1 MLINGICHRPRLG
14 DKMLK
19 KTQKIA
25 ISKNFLISM
34 LFVCLVF
41 AAFGLNMDN
50 SYAVELNENSSEM
63 EIGLDV
69 EDTLENSQNELLS
82 LDNNQK
88 DEILTAKTYTL
99 NGGSFS
105 DIQEVINKASADDKI
120 ILKGSFVSKNDND
133 GIYINKKLE
142 ITSSSSATLNGKNS
156 VGIFSIK
163 SAAAGTVISNLKFI
177 NGNRSRGGGI
187 YIEGNNVVIDNCIF
201 ENNHASTGG
210 AGVSSRYNSSFAVN
224 TVVKNCKFSSNTA
237 NIAGGALGL
246 FGKNSKVINCLFT
259 SNRVIDT
266 VGSDCYGGAIQ
277 IGMDEPNCNGLVSN
291 CNFTNNYVTS
301 KGGHTHGGAGCIRN
315 GVEYRGCIFINN
327 SADEGGALTYHASG
341 KLNDCIFISNKASE
355 YGGALSTGLGFF
367 PSMNL
372 KINDCTFIENE
383 APLGGAVQ
391 LCGFNIEF
399 DNCKFNDNY
408 ASTYGGALNMEAT
421 TVTLKNS
428 FLNGNIAE
436 IDGGA
441 VFTKGKNTFIV
452 NSSFRNNSAIP
463 DKDKY
468 NEGLGGAIY
477 VNSTNTNI
485 ENNEFY
491 YNTARN
497 GSAVYLDKFSE
508 KSIFVNN
515 TMYQNQAWVYALPIF
530 ANDIYYGDSE
540 EIKSIIHGGNNIAKY
555 NNLAVSNAIYN
566 AASYS
571 KIKIDNENPINGATN
586 DGRLY
591 QDDREY
597 NMEIELTVEKDDGT
611 VVYNKTLN
619 SNYLGEVS
627 DELNNLQPGKY
638 YVTAKHFEDTY
649 YKAITNR
656 TTFTVSP
663 KIDSKI
669 EKSSNSDNYNFEDV
683 VVWTLNITNAGPNKA
698 TGVVVTDILPE
709 GLIYIRDDSGGK
721 YDPATG
727 ILNIGELDVGEQKI
741 VNIFAIINK
750 TGEIVNKA
758 NVTSKEFDINLTNNH
773 DQSSVI
779 VPPTSD
785 LEVKKMVN
793 NSLPNYNDLVEWT
806 IVVKNNGPD
815 TAHGVVAKDILPK
828 SLIWISNDGNYDHV
842 TGIWNIGT
850 LNVNQES
857 RLKIICRVNATGVIT
872 NNVSVSG
879 HEVDYDLSNN
889 NDSGIIK
896 VSPASDLAIV
906 KQVNVSQAN
915 FNDLVRWKL
924 SVSNNGPD
932 VATGVVVTDIL
943 PEGFIYVDSI
953 LEKGSY
959 SDGVIN
965 IGRLAVGERVILEII
980 CKVENTGRFVNIA
993 NVTGNEFDYDLSNNR
1008 ANASVLI
1015 NPACDMEVEKTVN
1028 ESNPNYRDCVTWSI
1042 VVRNN
1047 GPDVA
1052 HDVIVNDVLP
1062 KSLIWVADNGNGK
1075 FNPKTGIW
1083 TITKVNPGEDIQL
1096 DVITM
1101 VDQTGTI
1108 ENNVSVTA
1116 REFDYD
1122 LSNNNDSEI
1131 IEVSL
1136 ASDLAI
1142 VKQVNVSQANFNDLV
1157 RWKLSV
1163 SNNGPDVA
1171 TGVVVTD
1178 ILPEGFIYV
1187 DSILEKGSYSD
1198 GVINIGRLAVGER
1211 VILEIICKVE
1221 NTGRFVNIAN
1231 VTGNEF
1237 DYDLSNNRA
1246 NASVLINPAC
1256 DMEVEK
1262 TVNESNPNYRDCV
1275 TWSIV
1280 VRNNGPDVAHDV
1292 IVNDVLPGS
1301 LIWIS
1306 DDSNGKYNPRTGI
1319 WTIAQLNHG
1328 VEIRLNIVAMVNGTG
1343 ITQNNVSVTA
1353 REFDYDLSNN
1363 NASEIVEVN
1372 KTADVSIV
1380 KIVDDSNPL
1389 YGNLITWT
1397 LIAKNNGPDKATSVA
1412 VEDILPKGL
1421 ILVDVVTTKGFY
1433 DKGVWYL
1440 CCLENGEEESLDIIC
1455 EVNTTGNITNYAS
1468 ITAEEDDPNIH
1479 NNVDNETIDVPL
1491 TVDLEVVKQ
1500 VSNKNPYYGENI
1512 IWFISIKNNG
1522 PDNATNVV
1530 LNDLLDENLI
1540 YNYYTASVGQFIGNN
1555 WVIEQLNSKETAYL
1569 NISCMVNG
1577 LGIIYNHA
1585 SANCSEYDL
1594 NMSNNNDS
1602 EFIDALPVADL
1613 SVIKI
1618 VNVSNPNYGE
1628 FIKWTVIVSNNGP
1641 NNASGVIVRDTM
1653 PKGITLIKAS
1663 DFIYSD
1669 GTWYVGD
1676 LVVGEVRELDMICK
1690 VSATGTFTNFA
1701 SVQGNEFDPDVDNNN
1716 ANESIFVNPACDL
1729 IITKTASKYYYKLG
1743 DIITYSIKLTNNG
1756 PDDARKIEVNDVHD
1770 DSLVLKSFK
1779 ASKGS
1784 FNKLTQTWSI
1794 NKLAAGESAELLV
1807 DAIATGKGI
1816 VKNIVSA
1823 TSETFDYNLDNN
1835 EDVEIVNVTEN
1846 DEIPKKPV
1854 NKTPNTTNNDEI
1866 VKNSEISVNNFSLL
1880 ESNVAGNPFVFLVLS
1895 IVFLLMIVGNNF
1907 SKKR

>member
-237 NIAGGALGL
+237 NMAGGALGL

-355 YGGALSTGLGFF
+355 YGGALSTGLGFY

-663 KIDSKI
+663 KIDSRI

-828 SLIWISNDGNYDHV
+828 SLIWINNDGNYDHV
-842 TGIWNIGT
+842 TGIWNVGT

-1028 ESNPNYRDCVTWSI
+1028 ESNPNYRD
-1042 VVRNN
+1042 N
-1047 GPDVA
+1047 VA
-1052 HDVIVNDVLP
+1052 
-1062 KSLIWVADNGNGK
+1062 
-1075 FNPKTGIW
+1075 
-1083 TITKVNPGEDIQL
+1083 
-1096 DVITM
+1096 
-1101 VDQTGTI
+1101 
-1108 ENNVSVTA
+1108 
-1116 REFDYD
+1116 
-1122 LSNNNDSEI
+1122 
-1131 IEVSL
+1131 
-1136 ASDLAI
+1136 
-1142 VKQVNVSQANFNDLV
+1142 
-1157 RWKLSV
+1157 
-1163 SNNGPDVA
+1163 
-1171 TGVVVTD
+1171 
-1178 ILPEGFIYV
+1178 
-1187 DSILEKGSYSD
+1187 
-1198 GVINIGRLAVGER
+1198 
-1211 VILEIICKVE
+1211 
-1221 NTGRFVNIAN
+1221 
-1231 VTGNEF
+1231 
-1237 DYDLSNNRA
+1237 
-1246 NASVLINPAC
+1246 
-1256 DMEVEK
+1256 
-1262 TVNESNPNYRDCV
+1262 
-1275 TWSIV
+1275 WSIV

-1319 WTIAQLNHG
+1319 WTIAQLNRG

-1353 REFDYDLSNN
+1353 REFDHDLSNN

-1421 ILVDVVTTKGFY
+1421 ILVDVVATKGVY
-1433 DKGVWYL
+1433 DNGVWYL

-1479 NNVDNETIDVPL
+1479 NNFDNETIDVPL

-1512 IWFISIKNNG
+1512 VWFISIKNNG

>member
-1 MLINGICHRPRLG
+1 M
-14 DKMLK
+14 
-19 KTQKIA
+19 
-25 ISKNFLISM
+25 
-34 LFVCLVF
+34 
-41 AAFGLNMDN
+41 
-50 SYAVELNENSSEM
+50 
-63 EIGLDV
+63 
-69 EDTLENSQNELLS
+69 
-82 LDNNQK
+82 
-88 DEILTAKTYTL
+88 
-99 NGGSFS
+99 
-105 DIQEVINKASADDKI
+105 
-120 ILKGSFVSKNDND
+120 
-133 GIYINKKLE
+133 
-142 ITSSSSATLNGKNS
+142 
-156 VGIFSIK
+156 
-163 SAAAGTVISNLKFI
+163 
-177 NGNRSRGGGI
+177 
-187 YIEGNNVVIDNCIF
+187 
-201 ENNHASTGG
+201 
-210 AGVSSRYNSSFAVN
+210 
-224 TVVKNCKFSSNTA
+224 
-237 NIAGGALGL
+237 
-246 FGKNSKVINCLFT
+246 
-259 SNRVIDT
+259 
-266 VGSDCYGGAIQ
+266 
-277 IGMDEPNCNGLVSN
+277 
-291 CNFTNNYVTS
+291 
-301 KGGHTHGGAGCIRN
+301 
-315 GVEYRGCIFINN
+315 
-327 SADEGGALTYHASG
+327 
-341 KLNDCIFISNKASE
+341 
-355 YGGALSTGLGFF
+355 
-367 PSMNL
+367 
-372 KINDCTFIENE
+372 
-383 APLGGAVQ
+383 
-391 LCGFNIEF
+391 
-399 DNCKFNDNY
+399 
-408 ASTYGGALNMEAT
+408 
-421 TVTLKNS
+421 
-428 FLNGNIAE
+428 
-436 IDGGA
+436 
-441 VFTKGKNTFIV
+441 
-452 NSSFRNNSAIP
+452 
-463 DKDKY
+463 
-468 NEGLGGAIY
+468 
-477 VNSTNTNI
+477 
-485 ENNEFY
+485 
-491 YNTARN
+491 
-497 GSAVYLDKFSE
+497 
-508 KSIFVNN
+508 
-515 TMYQNQAWVYALPIF
+515 
-530 ANDIYYGDSE
+530 
-540 EIKSIIHGGNNIAKY
+540 
-555 NNLAVSNAIYN
+555 AVSNAIYN

-663 KIDSKI
+663 KIDSRI

-721 YDPATG
+721 YDSATG

-828 SLIWISNDGNYDHV
+828 SLIWINNDGNYDHV

-1062 KSLIWVADNGNGK
+1062 KSLIWVADNGSGK

-1096 DVITM
+1096 DIITM
-1101 VDQTGTI
+1101 VNQTGAI

-1131 IEVSL
+1131 IEVSP

-1319 WTIAQLNHG
+1319 WTIAQLNRG

-1618 VNVSNPNYGE
+1618 VNVSNQNYGE

-1653 PKGITLIKAS
+1653 PKGITLIKSS

-1866 VKNSEISVNNFSLL
+1866 VKNSEISVNKFSLL

>member
-1008 ANASVLI
+1008 ANASVL
-1015 NPACDMEVEKTVN
+1015 V
-1028 ESNPNYRDCVTWSI
+1028 
-1042 VVRNN
+1042 
-1047 GPDVA
+1047 
-1052 HDVIVNDVLP
+1052 
-1062 KSLIWVADNGNGK
+1062 
-1075 FNPKTGIW
+1075 
-1083 TITKVNPGEDIQL
+1083 
-1096 DVITM
+1096 
-1101 VDQTGTI
+1101 
-1108 ENNVSVTA
+1108 
-1116 REFDYD
+1116 
-1122 LSNNNDSEI
+1122 
-1131 IEVSL
+1131 
-1136 ASDLAI
+1136 
-1142 VKQVNVSQANFNDLV
+1142 
-1157 RWKLSV
+1157 
-1163 SNNGPDVA
+1163 
-1171 TGVVVTD
+1171 
-1178 ILPEGFIYV
+1178 
-1187 DSILEKGSYSD
+1187 
-1198 GVINIGRLAVGER
+1198 
-1211 VILEIICKVE
+1211 
-1221 NTGRFVNIAN
+1221 
-1231 VTGNEF
+1231 
-1237 DYDLSNNRA
+1237 
-1246 NASVLINPAC
+1246 NPAC

>member
-237 NIAGGALGL
+237 NMAGGALGL

-508 KSIFVNN
+508 KSILVNN

-663 KIDSKI
+663 KIDSRI

-828 SLIWISNDGNYDHV
+828 SLIWINNDGNYDHV
-842 TGIWNIGT
+842 TGIWNVGT

-1028 ESNPNYRDCVTWSI
+1028 ESNPNYRD
-1042 VVRNN
+1042 N
-1047 GPDVA
+1047 VA
-1052 HDVIVNDVLP
+1052 
-1062 KSLIWVADNGNGK
+1062 
-1075 FNPKTGIW
+1075 
-1083 TITKVNPGEDIQL
+1083 
-1096 DVITM
+1096 
-1101 VDQTGTI
+1101 
-1108 ENNVSVTA
+1108 
-1116 REFDYD
+1116 
-1122 LSNNNDSEI
+1122 
-1131 IEVSL
+1131 
-1136 ASDLAI
+1136 
-1142 VKQVNVSQANFNDLV
+1142 
-1157 RWKLSV
+1157 
-1163 SNNGPDVA
+1163 
-1171 TGVVVTD
+1171 
-1178 ILPEGFIYV
+1178 
-1187 DSILEKGSYSD
+1187 
-1198 GVINIGRLAVGER
+1198 
-1211 VILEIICKVE
+1211 
-1221 NTGRFVNIAN
+1221 
-1231 VTGNEF
+1231 
-1237 DYDLSNNRA
+1237 
-1246 NASVLINPAC
+1246 
-1256 DMEVEK
+1256 
-1262 TVNESNPNYRDCV
+1262 
-1275 TWSIV
+1275 WSIV

-1319 WTIAQLNHG
+1319 WTIAQLNRG

-1353 REFDYDLSNN
+1353 REFDHDLSNN

-1421 ILVDVVTTKGFY
+1421 ILVDVVATKGVY
-1433 DKGVWYL
+1433 DNGVWYL

-1479 NNVDNETIDVPL
+1479 NNFDNETIDVPL

>member
-1 MLINGICHRPRLG
+1 M
-14 DKMLK
+14 
-19 KTQKIA
+19 
-25 ISKNFLISM
+25 
-34 LFVCLVF
+34 
-41 AAFGLNMDN
+41 
-50 SYAVELNENSSEM
+50 
-63 EIGLDV
+63 
-69 EDTLENSQNELLS
+69 
-82 LDNNQK
+82 
-88 DEILTAKTYTL
+88 
-99 NGGSFS
+99 
-105 DIQEVINKASADDKI
+105 
-120 ILKGSFVSKNDND
+120 
-133 GIYINKKLE
+133 
-142 ITSSSSATLNGKNS
+142 
-156 VGIFSIK
+156 
-163 SAAAGTVISNLKFI
+163 
-177 NGNRSRGGGI
+177 
-187 YIEGNNVVIDNCIF
+187 
-201 ENNHASTGG
+201 
-210 AGVSSRYNSSFAVN
+210 
-224 TVVKNCKFSSNTA
+224 
-237 NIAGGALGL
+237 
-246 FGKNSKVINCLFT
+246 
-259 SNRVIDT
+259 
-266 VGSDCYGGAIQ
+266 
-277 IGMDEPNCNGLVSN
+277 
-291 CNFTNNYVTS
+291 
-301 KGGHTHGGAGCIRN
+301 
-315 GVEYRGCIFINN
+315 
-327 SADEGGALTYHASG
+327 
-341 KLNDCIFISNKASE
+341 
-355 YGGALSTGLGFF
+355 
-367 PSMNL
+367 
-372 KINDCTFIENE
+372 
-383 APLGGAVQ
+383 
-391 LCGFNIEF
+391 
-399 DNCKFNDNY
+399 
-408 ASTYGGALNMEAT
+408 
-421 TVTLKNS
+421 
-428 FLNGNIAE
+428 
-436 IDGGA
+436 
-441 VFTKGKNTFIV
+441 
-452 NSSFRNNSAIP
+452 
-463 DKDKY
+463 
-468 NEGLGGAIY
+468 
-477 VNSTNTNI
+477 
-485 ENNEFY
+485 
-491 YNTARN
+491 
-497 GSAVYLDKFSE
+497 
-508 KSIFVNN
+508 
-515 TMYQNQAWVYALPIF
+515 
-530 ANDIYYGDSE
+530 
-540 EIKSIIHGGNNIAKY
+540 
-555 NNLAVSNAIYN
+555 
-566 AASYS
+566 
-571 KIKIDNENPINGATN
+571 
-586 DGRLY
+586 
-591 QDDREY
+591 
-597 NMEIELTVEKDDGT
+597 
-611 VVYNKTLN
+611 
-619 SNYLGEVS
+619 
-627 DELNNLQPGKY
+627 
-638 YVTAKHFEDTY
+638 
-649 YKAITNR
+649 
-656 TTFTVSP
+656 
-663 KIDSKI
+663 
-669 EKSSNSDNYNFEDV
+669 
-683 VVWTLNITNAGPNKA
+683 
-698 TGVVVTDILPE
+698 
-709 GLIYIRDDSGGK
+709 
-721 YDPATG
+721 
-727 ILNIGELDVGEQKI
+727 
-741 VNIFAIINK
+741 
-750 TGEIVNKA
+750 
-758 NVTSKEFDINLTNNH
+758 TSKEFDINLTNNH

-943 PEGFIYVDSI
+943 PEGFVYVDSI

-993 NVTGNEFDYDLSNNR
+993 NVTGNEFD
-1008 ANASVLI
+1008 
-1015 NPACDMEVEKTVN
+1015 
-1028 ESNPNYRDCVTWSI
+1028 
-1042 VVRNN
+1042 
-1047 GPDVA
+1047 
-1052 HDVIVNDVLP
+1052 H
-1062 KSLIWVADNGNGK
+1062 
-1075 FNPKTGIW
+1075 
-1083 TITKVNPGEDIQL
+1083 
-1096 DVITM
+1096 
-1101 VDQTGTI
+1101 
-1108 ENNVSVTA
+1108 
-1116 REFDYD
+1116 
-1122 LSNNNDSEI
+1122 
-1131 IEVSL
+1131 
-1136 ASDLAI
+1136 
-1142 VKQVNVSQANFNDLV
+1142 
-1157 RWKLSV
+1157 
-1163 SNNGPDVA
+1163 
-1171 TGVVVTD
+1171 
-1178 ILPEGFIYV
+1178 
-1187 DSILEKGSYSD
+1187 
-1198 GVINIGRLAVGER
+1198 
-1211 VILEIICKVE
+1211 
-1221 NTGRFVNIAN
+1221 
-1231 VTGNEF
+1231 
-1237 DYDLSNNRA
+1237 DLSNNRA

-1306 DDSNGKYNPRTGI
+1306 DDSNGKYNPKTGI
-1319 WTIAQLNHG
+1319 WTIAQLNRG

>member
-355 YGGALSTGLGFF
+355 YGGALSTGLGFY

-663 KIDSKI
+663 KIDSRI

-828 SLIWISNDGNYDHV
+828 SLIWINNDGNYDHV
-842 TGIWNIGT
+842 TGIWNVGT

-1028 ESNPNYRDCVTWSI
+1028 ESNPNYRD
-1042 VVRNN
+1042 N
-1047 GPDVA
+1047 VA
-1052 HDVIVNDVLP
+1052 
-1062 KSLIWVADNGNGK
+1062 
-1075 FNPKTGIW
+1075 
-1083 TITKVNPGEDIQL
+1083 
-1096 DVITM
+1096 
-1101 VDQTGTI
+1101 
-1108 ENNVSVTA
+1108 
-1116 REFDYD
+1116 
-1122 LSNNNDSEI
+1122 
-1131 IEVSL
+1131 
-1136 ASDLAI
+1136 
-1142 VKQVNVSQANFNDLV
+1142 
-1157 RWKLSV
+1157 
-1163 SNNGPDVA
+1163 
-1171 TGVVVTD
+1171 
-1178 ILPEGFIYV
+1178 
-1187 DSILEKGSYSD
+1187 
-1198 GVINIGRLAVGER
+1198 
-1211 VILEIICKVE
+1211 
-1221 NTGRFVNIAN
+1221 
-1231 VTGNEF
+1231 
-1237 DYDLSNNRA
+1237 
-1246 NASVLINPAC
+1246 
-1256 DMEVEK
+1256 
-1262 TVNESNPNYRDCV
+1262 
-1275 TWSIV
+1275 WSIV

-1319 WTIAQLNHG
+1319 WTIAQLNRG

-1353 REFDYDLSNN
+1353 REFDHDLSNN

-1421 ILVDVVTTKGFY
+1421 ILVDVVATKGVY
-1433 DKGVWYL
+1433 DNGVWYL

-1479 NNVDNETIDVPL
+1479 NNFDNETIDVPL

-1512 IWFISIKNNG
+1512 VWFISIKNNG

>member
-120 ILKGSFVSKNDND
+120 ILKGSFVSKKDND

-1008 ANASVLI
+1008 ANASVLV

-1028 ESNPNYRDCVTWSI
+1028 ESNPNYRD
-1042 VVRNN
+1042 N
-1047 GPDVA
+1047 
-1052 HDVIVNDVLP
+1052 
-1062 KSLIWVADNGNGK
+1062 
-1075 FNPKTGIW
+1075 
-1083 TITKVNPGEDIQL
+1083 
-1096 DVITM
+1096 
-1101 VDQTGTI
+1101 
-1108 ENNVSVTA
+1108 
-1116 REFDYD
+1116 
-1122 LSNNNDSEI
+1122 
-1131 IEVSL
+1131 
-1136 ASDLAI
+1136 
-1142 VKQVNVSQANFNDLV
+1142 
-1157 RWKLSV
+1157 
-1163 SNNGPDVA
+1163 
-1171 TGVVVTD
+1171 
-1178 ILPEGFIYV
+1178 
-1187 DSILEKGSYSD
+1187 
-1198 GVINIGRLAVGER
+1198 
-1211 VILEIICKVE
+1211 
-1221 NTGRFVNIAN
+1221 
-1231 VTGNEF
+1231 
-1237 DYDLSNNRA
+1237 
-1246 NASVLINPAC
+1246 
-1256 DMEVEK
+1256 
-1262 TVNESNPNYRDCV
+1262 V

>member
-1 MLINGICHRPRLG
+1 
-14 DKMLK
+14 MLK

-1028 ESNPNYRDCVTWSI
+1028 ESNPNYRD
-1042 VVRNN
+1042 N
-1047 GPDVA
+1047 
-1052 HDVIVNDVLP
+1052 
-1062 KSLIWVADNGNGK
+1062 
-1075 FNPKTGIW
+1075 
-1083 TITKVNPGEDIQL
+1083 
-1096 DVITM
+1096 
-1101 VDQTGTI
+1101 
-1108 ENNVSVTA
+1108 
-1116 REFDYD
+1116 
-1122 LSNNNDSEI
+1122 
-1131 IEVSL
+1131 
-1136 ASDLAI
+1136 
-1142 VKQVNVSQANFNDLV
+1142 
-1157 RWKLSV
+1157 
-1163 SNNGPDVA
+1163 
-1171 TGVVVTD
+1171 
-1178 ILPEGFIYV
+1178 
-1187 DSILEKGSYSD
+1187 
-1198 GVINIGRLAVGER
+1198 
-1211 VILEIICKVE
+1211 
-1221 NTGRFVNIAN
+1221 
-1231 VTGNEF
+1231 
-1237 DYDLSNNRA
+1237 
-1246 NASVLINPAC
+1246 
-1256 DMEVEK
+1256 
-1262 TVNESNPNYRDCV
+1262 V

>member
-1 MLINGICHRPRLG
+1 
-14 DKMLK
+14 MLK

-163 SAAAGTVISNLKFI
+163 SAAAGTIISNLKFI

-372 KINDCTFIENE
+372 KIDDCTFIENE

-566 AASYS
+566 TASYS

-663 KIDSKI
+663 KIDSRI

-828 SLIWISNDGNYDHV
+828 SLIWINNDGNYDHV

-879 HEVDYDLSNN
+879 QEVDYDLSNN

-915 FNDLVRWKL
+915 FNDLIRWKL

-943 PEGFIYVDSI
+943 PEGFVYVDSI

-965 IGRLAVGERVILEII
+965 IGRLAVGEKVILEII

-993 NVTGNEFDYDLSNNR
+993 NVTGNEFDYDLSNNC

-1028 ESNPNYRDCVTWSI
+1028 ESNPNYRD
-1042 VVRNN
+1042 N
-1047 GPDVA
+1047 
-1052 HDVIVNDVLP
+1052 
-1062 KSLIWVADNGNGK
+1062 
-1075 FNPKTGIW
+1075 
-1083 TITKVNPGEDIQL
+1083 
-1096 DVITM
+1096 
-1101 VDQTGTI
+1101 
-1108 ENNVSVTA
+1108 
-1116 REFDYD
+1116 
-1122 LSNNNDSEI
+1122 
-1131 IEVSL
+1131 
-1136 ASDLAI
+1136 
-1142 VKQVNVSQANFNDLV
+1142 
-1157 RWKLSV
+1157 
-1163 SNNGPDVA
+1163 
-1171 TGVVVTD
+1171 
-1178 ILPEGFIYV
+1178 
-1187 DSILEKGSYSD
+1187 
-1198 GVINIGRLAVGER
+1198 
-1211 VILEIICKVE
+1211 
-1221 NTGRFVNIAN
+1221 
-1231 VTGNEF
+1231 
-1237 DYDLSNNRA
+1237 
-1246 NASVLINPAC
+1246 
-1256 DMEVEK
+1256 
-1262 TVNESNPNYRDCV
+1262 V

-1319 WTIAQLNHG
+1319 WTIAQLNRG

-1854 NKTPNTTNNDEI
+1854 NKTPNTTNNNDEI

>member
-915 FNDLVRWKL
+915 FNDLVRWRLIVSNNGPDVATGVVVTDVLPDGFVYVDSVLEKGSYSNGVINIDKLAVGESVILEIICKVENTGRFVNIANVTGNEFDHDLSNNRANASVLINPACDMEVVKTVNESNPNYRDNVAWSIVVRNNGPDVAHDIVVNDVLPKSLVWVSDDSNGKYNPRTGIWTIAQLNSGASIRLNIVAMVNETDITQNNVSVSAREFDYDLSNNNDSEIIDVSPASDLAIVKQVNVSQANFNDLVRWKL

-943 PEGFIYVDSI
+943 PEGFVYVDSI

-1008 ANASVLI
+1008 ANASVLV

-1028 ESNPNYRDCVTWSI
+1028 ESNPNYRD
-1042 VVRNN
+1042 N
-1047 GPDVA
+1047 
-1052 HDVIVNDVLP
+1052 
-1062 KSLIWVADNGNGK
+1062 
-1075 FNPKTGIW
+1075 
-1083 TITKVNPGEDIQL
+1083 
-1096 DVITM
+1096 
-1101 VDQTGTI
+1101 
-1108 ENNVSVTA
+1108 
-1116 REFDYD
+1116 
-1122 LSNNNDSEI
+1122 
-1131 IEVSL
+1131 
-1136 ASDLAI
+1136 
-1142 VKQVNVSQANFNDLV
+1142 
-1157 RWKLSV
+1157 
-1163 SNNGPDVA
+1163 
-1171 TGVVVTD
+1171 
-1178 ILPEGFIYV
+1178 
-1187 DSILEKGSYSD
+1187 
-1198 GVINIGRLAVGER
+1198 
-1211 VILEIICKVE
+1211 
-1221 NTGRFVNIAN
+1221 
-1231 VTGNEF
+1231 
-1237 DYDLSNNRA
+1237 
-1246 NASVLINPAC
+1246 
-1256 DMEVEK
+1256 
-1262 TVNESNPNYRDCV
+1262 V

-1512 IWFISIKNNG
+1512 VWFISIKNNG

>member
-237 NIAGGALGL
+237 NMAGGALGL

-508 KSIFVNN
+508 KSILVNN

-663 KIDSKI
+663 KIDSRI

-828 SLIWISNDGNYDHV
+828 SLIWINNDGNYDHV
-842 TGIWNIGT
+842 TGIWNVGT

-993 NVTGNEFDYDLSNNR
+993 NVTGNEFD
-1008 ANASVLI
+1008 
-1015 NPACDMEVEKTVN
+1015 
-1028 ESNPNYRDCVTWSI
+1028 
-1042 VVRNN
+1042 
-1047 GPDVA
+1047 
-1052 HDVIVNDVLP
+1052 H
-1062 KSLIWVADNGNGK
+1062 
-1075 FNPKTGIW
+1075 
-1083 TITKVNPGEDIQL
+1083 
-1096 DVITM
+1096 
-1101 VDQTGTI
+1101 
-1108 ENNVSVTA
+1108 
-1116 REFDYD
+1116 
-1122 LSNNNDSEI
+1122 
-1131 IEVSL
+1131 
-1136 ASDLAI
+1136 
-1142 VKQVNVSQANFNDLV
+1142 
-1157 RWKLSV
+1157 
-1163 SNNGPDVA
+1163 
-1171 TGVVVTD
+1171 
-1178 ILPEGFIYV
+1178 
-1187 DSILEKGSYSD
+1187 
-1198 GVINIGRLAVGER
+1198 
-1211 VILEIICKVE
+1211 
-1221 NTGRFVNIAN
+1221 
-1231 VTGNEF
+1231 
-1237 DYDLSNNRA
+1237 DLSNNRA

-1319 WTIAQLNHG
+1319 WTIAQLNCG

-1353 REFDYDLSNN
+1353 REFDHDLSNN

-1421 ILVDVVTTKGFY
+1421 ILVDVVATKGVY
-1433 DKGVWYL
+1433 DNGVWYL

-1512 IWFISIKNNG
+1512 VWFISIKNNG

>member
-1 MLINGICHRPRLG
+1 
-14 DKMLK
+14 MLK

-120 ILKGSFVSKNDND
+120 ILKGSFVSKKDND

-1062 KSLIWVADNGNGK
+1062 
-1075 FNPKTGIW
+1075 
-1083 TITKVNPGEDIQL
+1083 
-1096 DVITM
+1096 
-1101 VDQTGTI
+1101 
-1108 ENNVSVTA
+1108 
-1116 REFDYD
+1116 
-1122 LSNNNDSEI
+1122 
-1131 IEVSL
+1131 
-1136 ASDLAI
+1136 
-1142 VKQVNVSQANFNDLV
+1142 
-1157 RWKLSV
+1157 
-1163 SNNGPDVA
+1163 
-1171 TGVVVTD
+1171 
-1178 ILPEGFIYV
+1178 
-1187 DSILEKGSYSD
+1187 
-1198 GVINIGRLAVGER
+1198 
-1211 VILEIICKVE
+1211 
-1221 NTGRFVNIAN
+1221 
-1231 VTGNEF
+1231 
-1237 DYDLSNNRA
+1237 
-1246 NASVLINPAC
+1246 
-1256 DMEVEK
+1256 
-1262 TVNESNPNYRDCV
+1262 
-1275 TWSIV
+1275 
-1280 VRNNGPDVAHDV
+1280 
-1292 IVNDVLPGS
+1292 GS

>member
-663 KIDSKI
+663 KIDSRI

-727 ILNIGELDVGEQKI
+727 ILNIGELNVGEQKI

-1028 ESNPNYRDCVTWSI
+1028 ESNPNYRD
-1042 VVRNN
+1042 N
-1047 GPDVA
+1047 
-1052 HDVIVNDVLP
+1052 
-1062 KSLIWVADNGNGK
+1062 
-1075 FNPKTGIW
+1075 
-1083 TITKVNPGEDIQL
+1083 
-1096 DVITM
+1096 
-1101 VDQTGTI
+1101 
-1108 ENNVSVTA
+1108 
-1116 REFDYD
+1116 
-1122 LSNNNDSEI
+1122 
-1131 IEVSL
+1131 
-1136 ASDLAI
+1136 
-1142 VKQVNVSQANFNDLV
+1142 
-1157 RWKLSV
+1157 
-1163 SNNGPDVA
+1163 
-1171 TGVVVTD
+1171 
-1178 ILPEGFIYV
+1178 
-1187 DSILEKGSYSD
+1187 
-1198 GVINIGRLAVGER
+1198 
-1211 VILEIICKVE
+1211 
-1221 NTGRFVNIAN
+1221 
-1231 VTGNEF
+1231 
-1237 DYDLSNNRA
+1237 
-1246 NASVLINPAC
+1246 
-1256 DMEVEK
+1256 
-1262 TVNESNPNYRDCV
+1262 V